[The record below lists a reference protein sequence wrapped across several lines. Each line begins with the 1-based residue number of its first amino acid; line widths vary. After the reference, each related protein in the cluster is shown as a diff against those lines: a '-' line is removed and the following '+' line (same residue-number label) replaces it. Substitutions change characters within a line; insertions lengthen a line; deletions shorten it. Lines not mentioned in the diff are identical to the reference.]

1 MNKIRRKNIQQ
12 LITKIPEL
20 QGEMETL
27 LEDIEA
33 VKDEES
39 EYLENIPENMQ
50 SSERY
55 ERAETAVECLES
67 AYDTFEEAKDS
78 LDDVVSSLEEAA
90 E

>member
-12 LITKIPEL
+12 LITKIQEL

-39 EYLENIPENMQ
+39 EYLENIPENI
-50 SSERY
+50 
-55 ERAETAVECLES
+55 TL
-67 AYDTFEEAKDS
+67 S
-78 LDDVVSSLEEAA
+78 LCQR
-90 E
+90 